1 MRAAVLALRPGGKML
16 VWLYGREGNALYLAL
31 AQPLRALTRR
41 LPHRLLVALVRM
53 LYLPLAGLIGLA
65 RSMPV
70 PMRDYLNNYLA
81 RLSPEQR
88 RLVMYDQLNP
98 AYAKYY
104 SAAEARALLEHA
116 GFVNVRLH
124 HRHGYSWTVI
134 GERPQ
139 DTASKSTAKAPRA
152 GIAGSCPASE

>member
-1 MRAAVLALRPGGKML
+1 MRAAVHSLRPGGKML
-16 VWLYGREGNALYLAL
+16 VWLYGREGNGLYLAL

-41 LPHRLLVALVRM
+41 LPHWLLVALVRL
-53 LYLPLAGLIGLA
+53 LYLPLAGLIGVA

-81 RLSPEQR
+81 KLSPEQR

-104 SAAEARALLEHA
+104 SAAEARALLEQA
-116 GFVNVRLH
+116 GFVKVRLH
-124 HRHGYSWTVI
+124 HRHGYSWTVV

-139 DTASKSTAKAPRA
+139 AAASESKAKSPHA
-152 GIAGSCPASE
+152 GIADS